1 MKKNKKLLAGL
12 AMGLALFISG
22 CTSNVSDV
30 VVVTKSETPETFIE
44 IDDGGSGFHIVYH
57 TETKVMYAVSDSGY
71 NHGTVTVLVDAD
83 GKPLL
88 WEE

>member
-1 MKKNKKLLAGL
+1 MLTGL
-12 AMGLALFISG
+12 IIGLALLMNG
-22 CTSNVSDV
+22 CTCNVSDV
-30 VVVTKSETPETFIE
+30 VVVTESETPETFIE

-57 TETKVMYAVSDSGY
+57 TETKVMYAVSDSGNNY
-71 NHGTVTVLVDAD
+71 GTVTLLVDAD